1 MLFKRIVSSGLAH
14 YSYIVADGGEM
25 IVIDPRRDIDVYLRQ
40 AQEANSAIAHVLETH
55 RNEDYVVGSMA
66 LGEETD
72 AAIWHADSELDYAYG
87 EAVSEGQTWRVGR
100 FELEALHTP
109 GHTWGS
115 FCYLLKD
122 SSAIPWMIF
131 TGDTLFA
138 DDVGRTDLVDEDR
151 TGEMTALL
159 YESLFEKLFPLGDH
173 VIVCPA
179 HGAGSA
185 CGSQISDRPWTTL
198 GMERLHNPKLS
209 HREREEF
216 VQNAA
221 LIHERPPYFRKIED
235 WNLGAAP
242 SLQELR
248 DPSPL
253 SPKGLAEQ
261 SKDALIVDTRS
272 ALAFATS
279 HLPGSI
285 AIPRAALSR
294 FAGWFLSYDRPILL
308 VSENQQAMVDTI
320 MLRRMAFDN
329 VESYLAGG
337 LPAWHQAGLPSK
349 RTKVVSVQELC
360 GQLDDGFAPWILDV
374 RSKREIQNTH
384 IPGAHH
390 IHLTQLP
397 QRFSQVPGDK
407 PVHVFCGSGAR
418 ATIAASLLQRAGFE
432 NAVVVLGGLAGW
444 QSRTCP
450 IESS

>member
-14 YSYIVADGGEM
+14 HSYIIEDGGEM
-25 IVIDPRRDIDVYLRQ
+25 VVIDPRRDIDIYLRE
-40 AQEANSAIAHVLETH
+40 AQKTNSVITHVLETH
-55 RNEDYVVGSMA
+55 RNEDYVVGSVA
-66 LGEETD
+66 LAEATD
-72 AAIWHADSELDYAYG
+72 AAIWHADAELDYTYG
-87 EAVSEGQTWRVGR
+87 EAASEGQTWQVGR

-109 GHTWGS
+109 GHTLGS
-115 FCYLLKD
+115 FCYWLRD
-122 SSAIPWMIF
+122 SSAIPWIIF

-138 DDVGRTDLVDEDR
+138 DDVGRTDLIDPKR

-179 HGAGSA
+179 HGAGSV

-209 HREREEF
+209 HRERQDF

-221 LIHERPPYFRKIED
+221 VVHERPPYFRRMEE
-235 WNLGAAP
+235 WNLGTAP
-242 SLQELR
+242 PLQDLR
-248 DPSPL
+248 DPEPL
-253 SPKGLAEQ
+253 TPAAFAEQ
-261 SKDALIVDTRS
+261 SEDALIVDTRS

-279 HLPGSI
+279 HLPNAI
-285 AIPRAALSR
+285 AIPRAALSG

-308 VSENQQAMVDTI
+308 ISENQKAMVDTT
-320 MLRRMAFDN
+320 MLRRMGFDN
-329 VESYLAGG
+329 VKSYLAGNM
-337 LPAWHQAGLPSK
+337 PAWHKAGRPSK
-349 RTKVVSVQELC
+349 RTNVVSVQELC
-360 GQLDDGFAPWILDV
+360 SQLDNGFDAWILDV
-374 RSKREIQNTH
+374 RSQREVESAQ

-397 QRFSQVPGDK
+397 QQWSQVPNDK

-432 NAVVVLGGLAGW
+432 NAIVVLGGLAGW

-450 IESS
+450 IES